1 MSKSIRDLMSR
12 RVADKAPDQA
22 DPMES
27 TTSPPLSGDNPAP
40 TPKRTGASRSFGAAW
55 MAREQATFVAD
66 AERDGAVI
74 ELDPDICDPSAIADR
89 VPDTTDAAFDAF
101 VEQIRE
107 EGQRS
112 PALVRPKPG
121 EPGRFEIAYGRR
133 RRRAAQILGRP
144 LRVLV
149 RPLTDT
155 ELLIAQGSEN
165 LARADLSYIERAHF
179 ARNMIQ
185 AGVARDVIAKA
196 MGTQASNLSN
206 LLTVADSIPG
216 NALAVIGPAPGVGRP
231 RWLTLAER
239 IKAAGPSRVVDAL
252 AAPDLDGKTSDERF
266 AVILAALTGAPAK
279 AKAKARPRAETV
291 KDAKGLKFARV
302 ERSATGLRVTVED
315 TDEPGFGDY
324 LADRLPEILAA
335 YRAAKA

>member
-12 RVADKAPDQA
+12 RVAEGTSEQA
-22 DPMES
+22 TPTES

-40 TPKRTGASRSFGAAW
+40 ALKRTGASRSFGAIW
-55 MAREQATFVAD
+55 QERELAGVAAD

-74 ELDPDICDPSAIADR
+74 ELDPNICDPSAIADR

-101 VEQIRE
+101 VEQLRE

-121 EPGRFEIAYGRR
+121 EPGRYEIAYGRR

-144 LRVLV
+144 LRVIV
-149 RPLTDT
+149 RSLSDT

-179 ARNMIQ
+179 ARNMVQ
-185 AGVARDVIAKA
+185 AGVTRDVIAKA
-196 MGTQASNLSN
+196 MGTQVSNLSN
-206 LLTVADSIPG
+206 LLTVAEGIPG
-216 NALAVIGPAPGVGRP
+216 EALAVIGPAPGVGRP

-239 IKAAGPSRVVDAL
+239 IKAVGPERLDAALTTSDL
-252 AAPDLDGKTSDERF
+252 ADKTSDERF
-266 AVILAALTGAPAK
+266 AAILAALVAPP
-279 AKAKARPRAETV
+279 AKAKARPKSEVV
-291 KDAKGLKFARV
+291 KDAKGVKFARV

-315 TDEPGFGDY
+315 ANEPGFGDY

-335 YRAAKA
+335 YRDSKA